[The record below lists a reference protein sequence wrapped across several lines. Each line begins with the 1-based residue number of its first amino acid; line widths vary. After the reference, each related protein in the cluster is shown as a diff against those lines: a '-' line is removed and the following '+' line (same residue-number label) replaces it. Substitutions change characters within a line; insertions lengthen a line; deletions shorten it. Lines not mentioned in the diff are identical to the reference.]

1 MEGQLEAHA
10 AVQQLGEI
18 QGTGWLL
25 RGLQEKMF
33 ATVPRVSSLV
43 VTAREGGKETD
54 FLVAVVADLATES
67 LRFPRGKRG
76 KRDLEEIKRHKRG
89 FLISDA

>member
-1 MEGQLEAHA
+1 MR
-10 AVQQLGEI
+10 V
-18 QGTGWLL
+18 L
-25 RGLQEKMF
+25 REFLKKIFF
-33 ATVPRVSSLV
+33 A
-43 VTAREGGKETD
+43 D

-67 LRFPRGKRG
+67 LRFLRGKEG